1 MKLVVAFVAMILSTS
16 PVALARDWPTRPIRI
31 IAPSTPGGAADMFA
45 RALCDHFGE
54 VLVQRCFVEN
64 RAGAG
69 GMIGTNAAAQSEA
82 DGYTLTVSSLA
93 YHVIAP
99 ATAAKASYDPIKDF
113 THIAYIGGPANVF
126 VTNPQSGLT
135 SLPEIAAFGR
145 RSGSLPFVSP
155 GVGTL
160 GHLLMESFA
169 EKEQLQTQLILTK
182 GASQAMIDLVA
193 GTVNVG
199 SMTWTSALGQI
210 RSNLIRPVAISS
222 SARLSEFP
230 DLPTFADLGRSD
242 LTAVSWFALSAP
254 AGLPASIIQR
264 LNHEVAV
271 MLERPDMKARFE
283 RDAVETRTMSPDEF
297 THFVQSET
305 QKWAPLAKRLL
316 PKS

>member
-1 MKLVVAFVAMILSTS
+1 MKLVATVVAMTLSTS
-16 PVALARDWPTRPIRI
+16 PIALALDWPTRPIRI

-45 RALCDHFGE
+45 RALCDHFSE
-54 VLVQRCFVEN
+54 AFAQRCFVDN

-69 GMIGTNAAAQSEA
+69 GMIGTSAAAQSEA

-99 ATAAKASYDPIKDF
+99 ATAPKASYDPIKDF

-126 VTNPQSGLT
+126 VTNPKSGLT
-135 SLPEIAAFGR
+135 SLSEIAAFGR

-160 GHLLMESFA
+160 GHLLMASFA
-169 EKEQLQTQLILTK
+169 EKEGLQTQLILTK

-193 GTVNVG
+193 GNVNVG
-199 SMTWTSALGQI
+199 SMTWTSALGQV
-210 RSNLIRPVAISS
+210 RSNLVRPIAVSS

-254 AGLPASIIQR
+254 AGLPAGIAQR
-264 LNHEVAV
+264 LNREVAM
-271 MLERPDMKARFE
+271 MLERPDTKARFE
-283 RDAVETRTMSPDEF
+283 RDAVETRIMSSEEF
-297 THFVQSET
+297 TGFVKSET
-305 QKWAPLAKRLL
+305 EKWAPLAKRLL